1 MKLKLSDRI
10 DVAEGTLGAWLVPE
24 GKLDFAPGQFGDFTL
39 PGLEDSDGKGATR
52 AFSFACAPG
61 GDRILIATR
70 QRGSA
75 FKRALAEM
83 PSGSPVELDGPM
95 GGFTLHRDAKRPAVF
110 LVGGI
115 GITPVRSIVE
125 HAARERTGRRIT
137 VLHANRSEASTPFLA
152 DFRRWAAAD
161 PGIDYVPTLD
171 GEAPSGW
178 ADELGVID
186 AAMIARH
193 AEDLHAPVY
202 YVVGPPGMVEAMK
215 ALLDGIGIDELQVRT
230 EEFPG
235 Y

>member
-10 DVAEGTLGAWLVPE
+10 DVAEGTLGVWLVPE
-24 GKLDFAPGQFGDFTL
+24 GTLDFTPGQFGDFTL
-39 PGLEDSDGKGATR
+39 PGLEDSDGKGDTR

-83 PSGSPVELDGPM
+83 PSGSPVELEGPM

-125 HAARERTGRRIT
+125 HAVREGTGRRIL
-137 VLHANRSEASTPFLA
+137 VLHANRSRASTPFLK
-152 DFRRWAAAD
+152 DFQGWAAAAD
-161 PGIDYVPTLD
+161 GLAYVPTLD

-178 ADELGVID
+178 DGEQGVID

-193 AEDLHAPVY
+193 VDDLHAPVY
-202 YVVGPPGMVEAMK
+202 YVVGPPAMVEAMK
-215 ALLDGIGIDELQVRT
+215 ALLDGIGIDELQVRS
-230 EEFPG
+230 EDFAG